1 MIFDE
6 AQRTYLE
13 GRSVADE
20 RLKKDEAQLV
30 LETLKKDHPDKGLL
44 VICLLGHNQA
54 INTGESG
61 VTSWFKAVTQAEDWF
76 YQISDDTLK
85 LPDIFE
91 NNADKDYWTTHP
103 QRKPLRL
110 GHLDHSLRFYKNR
123 DFEKWAAAVVNAD
136 SKEAKTIADRL
147 KKSAI
152 KILLT
157 RDLKTAKKWIRNHR
171 VGEECAGMIASSQA
185 RRLIAEGIHVL
196 PQADSKIAQWMLAP
210 TGDIRS
216 SNTLEVAQNQ
226 FQVQGLELDYT
237 LLCWDADFRLTENK
251 WDVFNINGATWQNQ
265 KQESQKTYRKNPY
278 RVLLTRA
285 RKGMVIFVPE
295 GDSTLEDETRK
306 PEFYNG
312 IFQFLQSCGCEL
324 FEAAQA

>member
-1 MIFDE
+1 
-6 AQRTYLE
+6 
-13 GRSVADE
+13 
-20 RLKKDEAQLV
+20 
-30 LETLKKDHPDKGLL
+30 
-44 VICLLGHNQA
+44 
-54 INTGESG
+54 
-61 VTSWFKAVTQAEDWF
+61 
-76 YQISDDTLK
+76 
-85 LPDIFE
+85 
-91 NNADKDYWTTHP
+91 
-103 QRKPLRL
+103 
-110 GHLDHSLRFYKNR
+110 
-123 DFEKWAAAVVNAD
+123 
-136 SKEAKTIADRL
+136 
-147 KKSAI
+147 
-152 KILLT
+152 
-157 RDLKTAKKWIRNHR
+157 
-171 VGEECAGMIASSQA
+171 MIASSQA